1 MQFFDGQDLQIAALL
16 PGRRSA
22 IDLYIC
28 RPLAI
33 QIFFLHLEH
42 VERNF
47 LEKKIYELNDVFKY
61 NIKIK

>member
-33 QIFFLHLEH
+33 QIIFCIYNMLREISL
-42 VERNF
+42 
-47 LEKKIYELNDVFKY
+47 KKNLRAKRCV
-61 NIKIK
+61 

>member
-33 QIFFLHLEH
+33 QIIFCIYNMLREISL
-42 VERNF
+42 
-47 LEKKIYELNDVFKY
+47 KKKSTS
-61 NIKIK
+61 